1 MLRKGLSV
9 KMALCREL
17 KEVQEEDTQKG
28 RGNNKSKGP
37 ELSLMAVSF
46 DPVDQFC
53 KCTHYAPDLEMRKL
67 MLNKIKRLSPNYS

>member
-46 DPVDQFC
+46 DPVDQSC

-67 MLNKIKRLSPNYS
+67 RLNEIK